1 MSGEE
6 KPEVITS
13 PVSATDVDHLA
24 ERVFQECINILGG
37 LRKLTYYRNLTWLP
51 SLAVASY
58 AIVLKEELLKTQ
70 REIAEKLGITP
81 QTVKNILQADEEEVK
96 RFIKGEIEKVDE
108 HKAGGIAKLAYRK
121 VKEERGVFIREDEL
135 EVLGVDWALRVLIR
149 LRGADFP
156 LDKEALEKRLEGII
170 IKGKHIDQVIE
181 KMKFPVR
188 SPAEVLKQIKDLTS

>member
-1 MSGEE
+1 MGEEE

-170 IKGKHIDQVIE
+170 IKGKPIDQVIE